1 MTETNSPR
9 LLALIGCDD
18 EWMCRSLESVFAERR
33 YDVTRTATGKQALTL
48 ARRGGYDVLVL
59 NERLDGLTGV
69 EVCIALRDDPLF
81 DHTTPIVIISSAH
94 STLPGRTAAYA
105 AGAWEYCHLPID
117 FDALFLKLG
126 TFLRARRELGES
138 QAKSMMDPASGL
150 YTPFGLHQL
159 AEQLEARAVR
169 KHEPFACL
177 AFSSQPSESQSPQRA
192 TDGKGGTF
200 ADIAHVVREQA
211 RRSDVVAKTGDSQ
224 LAILAPDTD
233 AEGARLLVARLQRE
247 LEAASK
253 NARLGSFRMRAGYC
267 AVSDLAAANVDL
279 NELVHRAESAL
290 AQVGAPGQGEA
301 VVSFDELPASSTSA
315 NSLNAFPPQARVNTI
330 V

>member
-1 MTETNSPR
+1 MTETNSHK
-9 LLALIGCDD
+9 LLALIGCND
-18 EWMCRSLESVFAERR
+18 EWMCRSLETVFAERS
-33 YDVTRTATGKQALTL
+33 YEVTRTGNGKHALKL
-48 ARRGGYDVLVL
+48 ARKGGYDVLVL
-59 NERLDGLTGV
+59 DERLDGLTGV
-69 EVCIALRDDPLF
+69 EICVALRDDPLF
-81 DHTTPIVIISSAH
+81 DHATPSVIISSAH
-94 STLPGRTAAYA
+94 STLPGRSAAYA

-117 FDALFLKLG
+117 FEALFLKLG
-126 TFLRARRELGES
+126 TFLRARQELAAS
-138 QAKSMMDPASGL
+138 QANSMMDPASGL

-177 AFSSQPSESQSPQRA
+177 AFSSQPADSQSPHRSV
-192 TDGKGGTF
+192 DGNGGAF
-200 ADIAHVVREQA
+200 SDIAHVVREQA
-211 RRSDVVAKTGDSQ
+211 RRSDVIAKTGDSQ

-233 AEGARLLVARLQRE
+233 AAGARLLVARLQRE

-253 NARLGSFRMRAGYC
+253 NARFGSSFRMRAGYC

-301 VVSFDELPASSTSA
+301 VVSFDELPAS
-315 NSLNAFPPQARVNTI
+315 
-330 V
+330 